1 MENGVLPSMLK
12 QMKGCHTDESIRL
25 EYESVLEY
33 YGIEEKVFKAVTN
46 KGSDMVKAFNVT
58 FEELNDVDDIQS
70 HDDDKE
76 EAGF

>member
-1 MENGVLPSMLK
+1 MYL
-12 QMKGCHTDESIRL
+12 SIMD
-25 EYESVLEY
+25 
-33 YGIEEKVFKAVTN
+33 IEEKVFKAVTN